1 MRMDLATSYPA
12 LPLWLLML
20 CFLLA
25 LLVAREIGAAV
36 YRRQH
41 RRRTTQPVAAQSP
54 EGGSNDAF
62 AMTSVLGLLAL
73 LIGFTFSLSLG
84 RYDERRQLV
93 VKEANAIGTTWLRT
107 DLLEE
112 ADRARMREV
121 LRRYVDARVDFAR
134 ARDSE
139 QEIQQNARTVAL
151 QSELWG
157 VLVDGTQAFRDT
169 PRASL
174 LFSTTNESIDLAAER
189 FAARQDH
196 IPPRILRMLLLFAV
210 LAAGLVG
217 YERAHQQRSTLLLF
231 ILLALAVGLIL
242 DLDRPSTGMTQVPQ
256 EPMLDLQRSLGVES
270 AR

>member
-1 MRMDLATSYPA
+1 MDLSTSYPA

-25 LLVAREIGAAV
+25 LLVAREVGAAV
-36 YRRQH
+36 H
-41 RRRTTQPVAAQSP
+41 RYQQRHRSAPSAVADKDA
-54 EGGSNDAF
+54 EDKDDAF

-93 VKEANAIGTTWLRT
+93 VQEANALGTTWLRT
-107 DLLEE
+107 DLLDE
-112 ADRARMREV
+112 ADRARMQEV

-139 QEIQQNARTVAL
+139 EEVQQNARTVAL
-151 QSELWG
+151 QNELWS
-157 VLVDGTQAFRDT
+157 VLIDGTASFRDT

-174 LFSTTNESIDLAAER
+174 LFTTTNESIDLAAER

-196 IPPRILRMLLLFAV
+196 IPPRILRMLMLFAV
-210 LAAGLVG
+210 LAAALVG
-217 YERAHQQRSTLLLF
+217 YERAHQRRSTLLLF
-231 ILLALAVGLIL
+231 ILLTLAVGLIL
-242 DLDRPSTGMTQVPQ
+242 DLDRPSTGLTHVPQ
-256 EPMLDLQRSLGVES
+256 EPMLDLQRSLRTEPPP
-270 AR
+270 

>member
-1 MRMDLATSYPA
+1 MDLPASYPT
-12 LPLWLLML
+12 LPPWLLTL

-36 YRRQH
+36 SRRQ
-41 RRRTTQPVAAQSP
+41 RRRHPARTSAP
-54 EGGSNDAF
+54 EEGKDDDAF

-93 VKEANAIGTTWLRT
+93 VQEANALGTTWLRT
-107 DLLEE
+107 DLLDGN
-112 ADRARMREV
+112 DRTRMQDV
-121 LRRYVDARVDFAR
+121 LRRYVDARVDFAN
-134 ARDSE
+134 ARTGE
-139 QEIQQNARTVAL
+139 EEVQQNARSVAL
-151 QSELWG
+151 QDELWQA
-157 VLVDGTQAFRDT
+157 LVAGTQSFRDT

-174 LFSTTNESIDLAAER
+174 LFTTTNESIDLAAER

-217 YERAHQQRSTLLLF
+217 YERPHQRRSTLLL
-231 ILLALAVGLIL
+231 LLLLTLAVGLIL
-242 DLDRPSTGMTQVPQ
+242 DLDRPSTGITQVPQ
-256 EPMLDLQRSLGVES
+256 EPMLDLQRSLRDGE
-270 AR
+270 AP